1 MDYNTKIASLTMI
14 NIEAIVKAAQV
25 ASNRAHHGSTCR
37 GWLGYSVNKDGDRCQ
52 HADIPDNES
61 YLWWQAFD
69 EKQCTCGLG
78 ALKELLWDRRLS
90 ETYCK
95 KEIKRIEG
103 FGATQHHTSNVD
115 SLKAEVDTLRNEIVE
130 VRDECEQLRAENA
143 KLIRK
148 LGAVQSAA
156 TV

>member
-14 NIEAIVKAAQV
+14 NIEAIVKAAET
-25 ASNRAHHGSTCR
+25 ASNRAHHGSTCN
-37 GWLGYSVNKDGDRCQ
+37 GWLGYSVNKAGDRISF
-52 HADIPDNES
+52 DKIPDNER

-69 EKQCTCGLG
+69 EKQCTCGIG
-78 ALKELLWDRRLS
+78 ALKGLLWDRRLS

-103 FGATQHHTSNVD
+103 YGATQHHTSNVD
-115 SLKAEVDTLRNEIVE
+115 SLKAEVDTLRNEVVE

-143 KLIRK
+143 KLMRK
-148 LGAVQSAA
+148 LGAVKSAA